1 MDPEMDGKVAQLES
15 GLTLEQQ
22 RLEKLW
28 DAYEQ
33 QEKDLNASLD
43 QINILEAD
51 IETKGT
57 MIASLQELL
66 GERDSKLRE
75 LEVERQRQ
83 MKVEAEYAPK
93 IISSSLPVDRIGE
106 FIGPGGKN
114 IKSLSEE
121 YECDVNGTTESA
133 YQNIKLLLGYKWII

>member
-1 MDPEMDGKVAQLES
+1 MDPETEGKVAQLET
-15 GLTLEQQ
+15 GLNLEQQ

-57 MIASLQELL
+57 LITSLQELL
-66 GERDSKLRE
+66 GERDAKIRE
-75 LEVERQRQ
+75 LDVERQRQ
-83 MKVEAEYAPK
+83 SKVEAEYSP
-93 IISSSLPVDRIGE
+93 RIKE
-106 FIGPGGKN
+106 M
-114 IKSLSEE
+114 EE
-121 YECDVNGTTESA
+121 T
-133 YQNIKLLLGYKWII
+133 IKLSLIHI

>member
-51 IETKGT
+51 IETKAT
-57 MIASLQELL
+57 MITSLQELL

-93 IISSSLPVDRIGE
+93 ISEMEETIKEQTDKYDRL
-106 FIGPGGKN
+106 
-114 IKSLSEE
+114 LSI
-121 YECDVNGTTESA
+121 C
-133 YQNIKLLLGYKWII
+133 LLYTSPSPRDS